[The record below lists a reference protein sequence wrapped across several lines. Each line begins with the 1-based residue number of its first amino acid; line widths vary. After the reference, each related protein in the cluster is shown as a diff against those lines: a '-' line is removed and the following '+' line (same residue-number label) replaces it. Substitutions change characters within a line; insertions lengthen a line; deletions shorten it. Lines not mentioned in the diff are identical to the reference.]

1 MVEITAKEQNKGKEM
16 KIIEDTLRYLWDN
29 IKHNDIRVIGITEE
43 EGKKKGNKKIFEE
56 ITIENFT
63 NSQKVIFIQDEEA
76 QSPLQ
81 VKPKGKDIKTH

>member
-29 IKHNDIRVIGITEE
+29 IKCTNIRIIGIPEE
-43 EGKKKGNKKIFEE
+43 EKKKGYEKIFEE

-63 NSQKVIFIQDEEA
+63 NLQKVIFIQDEEA

-81 VKPKGKDIKTH
+81 VKPKGKHIKTH

>member
-1 MVEITAKEQNKGKEM
+1 M
-16 KIIEDTLRYLWDN
+16 KRNQESLRDLWDN
-29 IKHNDIRVIGITEE
+29 FKHTNIQVLRVPEE

-63 NSQKVIFIQDEEA
+63 NLQKVIFIQDEEA

-81 VKPKGKDIKTH
+81 VKPKGKHIKTH